1 PCPSSFSQATPTFRP
16 LCGSSKRVEDFLTK
30 PVSSDQFLRAVERA
44 IAHHEVLRDRKAKLK
59 ERKPDNLYCQRE
71 GVVEQPHQDQ
81 KNETQY
87 LVYGE
92 RDKNKR
98 NDDRIV
104 KRTAEA

>member
-1 PCPSSFSQATPTFRP
+1 M
-16 LCGSSKRVEDFLTK
+16 EDFLTK

-104 KRTAEA
+104 KRTAEAARLGPC